1 MLTPSFVQVQLVHGD
16 IFLEDP
22 NEMSKPFTRHCVTS
36 SLQWLTSISGKD
48 RQGTLGFLFKIFKS
62 DMTI

>member
-1 MLTPSFVQVQLVHGD
+1 MYHNTTNILTPSFVQVQLVQGD

-36 SLQWLTSISGKD
+36 SLQ
-48 RQGTLGFLFKIFKS
+48 
-62 DMTI
+62 